1 MDLHVTLEDDRGL
14 SGQIYRQV
22 REAILAGSIRAGEQ
36 LPPSRELADRLAV
49 SRNTVLVAY
58 DRLQAEGFLDTVVG
72 SGTFVSDEVRP
83 RTNREARDSPLRP
96 RALWKEIPEGVDLSA
111 SRLPYDLR
119 PGIPDASL
127 FPYAPWR
134 ARMVRQLHPR
144 AVGRGAHIDAAGH
157 PKLREAVA
165 RHIGV
170 SRAVRATP
178 DDVFMTNGSQ
188 QAFDLIGRVLLDPGD
203 AVAVEDP
210 GYPLPR
216 RAFRAQGLRVV
227 PVPVDEQGLV
237 VEAIPEGVRLVY
249 TTPSHQYPLGM
260 VLSVKRRQQ
269 LLGWAEKADAAIIED
284 DYDSEFRY
292 DGRPL
297 EPLHGLDG
305 GGRVLYV
312 GSFSKVLL
320 PTLRLGF
327 VVAPPSLH
335 TALRKAKAVMDW
347 HAPVPV
353 QAAAAQFVD
362 DGLLAQ
368 HIRRMR
374 RVYGERHQRI
384 TELLASKFEARLRPL
399 PSSGGLHLTALF
411 QDASDRDDRAVVE
424 AARARGVAVLPLSH
438 HYLHAPR
445 RNGLL
450 LGYGAIAADQLDEA
464 FGRLGR
470 CLSKPSLSSH

>member
-1 MDLHVTLEDDRGL
+1 MRPVDLHVTLREDRSL
-14 SGQIYRQV
+14 SGQIYRQI
-22 REAILAGSIRAGEQ
+22 REAILAGRIRAGEQ
-36 LPPSRELADRLAV
+36 LPPSRELAERIEV

-58 DRLQAEGFLDTVVG
+58 TRLRAEGFLDTRVG
-72 SGTFVSDEVRP
+72 SGTYVSDEVRP
-83 RTNREARDSPLRP
+83 RPNPETPDSPLRP
-96 RALWKEIPEGVDLSA
+96 RPLWKEIPEGRDLSA
-111 SRLPYDLR
+111 TRLPYDLR
-119 PGIPDASL
+119 PGIPDASR
-127 FPYAPWR
+127 FPYAQWR
-134 ARMVRQLHPR
+134 ARILRQFHR
-144 AVGRGAHIDAAGH
+144 GAVGKGTHIDAAGH

-178 DDVFMTNGSQ
+178 DDVVVTNGSQ
-188 QAFDLIGRVLLDPGD
+188 QALDLIGRVLLEPGD

-210 GYPLPR
+210 GYPLAR

-227 PVPVDEQGLV
+227 PVPVDEEGLV
-237 VEAIPEGVRLVY
+237 VDSIPDGVRLVY

-260 VLSVKRRQQ
+260 VQSMKRRQR
-269 LLGWAEKADAAIIED
+269 LLAWAREADGAIIED

-305 GGRVLYV
+305 SGRVLYV

-335 TALRKAKAVMDW
+335 GALRKAKAVTDW
-347 HAPVPV
+347 HTPVPV
-353 QAAAAQFVD
+353 QVAAAEFVD
-362 DGLLAQ
+362 DGLLVQ

-374 RVYGERHQRI
+374 RVYGERHERLV
-384 TELLASKFEARLRPL
+384 ELLATQFEDRLTPL

-411 QDASDRDDRAVVE
+411 RGTADGDRTVVE
-424 AARARGVAVLPLSH
+424 AARAEGVAVLRLSY
-438 HYLHAPR
+438 HYLRPPR
-445 RNGLL
+445 REGLL
-450 LGYGAIAADQLDEA
+450 LGYGAIGADRIDEA
-464 FGRLGR
+464 LDRLRR
-470 CLSKPSLSSH
+470 CLA